1 MTPLQGETTP
11 GESLLSPGTF
21 FLPASKRG
29 HAPLAKGLEAM
40 SSLQMVA
47 NRRIASRHPLHTPPF
62 APPCKSVRRIVLFA
76 RLQSDTRS
84 LPSPAL
90 TCINQ
95 I

>member
-1 MTPLQGETTP
+1 
-11 GESLLSPGTF
+11 
-21 FLPASKRG
+21 
-29 HAPLAKGLEAM
+29 M

-47 NRRIASRHPLHTPPF
+47 NRRIASRHPLHMPLF
-62 APPCKSVRRIVLFA
+62 APPCKSVRRIVLLA

-84 LPSPAL
+84 LPSPAR